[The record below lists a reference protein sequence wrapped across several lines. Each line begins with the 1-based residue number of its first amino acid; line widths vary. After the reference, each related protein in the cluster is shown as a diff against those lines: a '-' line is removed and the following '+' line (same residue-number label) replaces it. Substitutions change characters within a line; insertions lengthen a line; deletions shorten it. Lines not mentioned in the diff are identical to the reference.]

1 MPACDLPF
9 VMCVTSGGRVVTPA
23 NYQGFR
29 PLDGDRRHVPGA
41 GAAVANM
48 ASQARPG
55 LSKVEYRPQRQ
66 CGPLRQSAESRSKR
80 YLGPLGLQDQN
91 FVILAHNSCRYP
103 HDPRRITATG
113 PQVAAHFRLLLIR
126 RPSCS
131 PNSHSRPTSLSPA
144 ARPPG
149 FPQGAFRSRRSER
162 GCAPSQ
168 TLHACR
174 GQATH
179 TSRLNLH
186 DTAGPARRR
195 DDHYKTTSR
204 RTTNQSPPYSPA
216 ARTVSHVAS
225 MTPGRPAARTPRR
238 RQIAWPNTG
247 RPCASPSPLLRSTS
261 ASACAA
267 QARRLPI
274 VAVCANVNTCRRRKA
289 SRYSAYQRRHRR
301 ALTTRRNLGPRHQ
314 CKFMLKKIFAPHT
327 RRPLSTITPK
337 YSARSPLH
345 AAKSPLQ
352 CRNIEVPGLGVT
364 TSGHGRGTHRS

>member
-1 MPACDLPF
+1 MAPQYSQPSLRHAALGRWRRTVRRRQRTVPTPMDISRETELSRPGPALKCP
-9 VMCVTSGGRVVTPA
+9 PA
-23 NYQGFR
+23 TC

-41 GAAVANM
+41 RAAVTIM

-80 YLGPLGLQDQN
+80 YFGPLGLQDQD
-91 FVILAHNSCRYP
+91 FVILAHNSCRC
-103 HDPRRITATG
+103 
-113 PQVAAHFRLLLIR
+113 PQVAAHFRLLLMR

-131 PNSHSRPTSLSPA
+131 PNSRSRPTTLSPA

-186 DTAGPARRR
+186 NTAGPARRR

-204 RTTNQSPPYSPA
+204 RTTSQSPPYRPA
-216 ARTVSHVAS
+216 ARTASHIAS

-238 RQIAWPNTG
+238 RQTAWPNTG
-247 RPCASPSPLLRSTS
+247 RPCASPSPSLRSTS

-267 QARRLPI
+267 QARRLPQPT
-274 VAVCANVNTCRRRKA
+274 VCANVNTCRRRRA
-289 SRYSAYQRRHRR
+289 SSYSAHR
-301 ALTTRRNLGPRHQ
+301 GG
-314 CKFMLKKIFAPHT
+314 I
-327 RRPLSTITPK
+327 
-337 YSARSPLH
+337 
-345 AAKSPLQ
+345 
-352 CRNIEVPGLGVT
+352 G
-364 TSGHGRGTHRS
+364 GR